1 MNIKRTAKIAGVSLI
16 ALLLLVIVS
25 VSLLL
30 GTQAGSRWALAR
42 VPGLQ
47 LENFQGRLGGQWN
60 AERLVWQQGEDRVEV
75 QAVALPGRQLPA
87 ENDPV

>member
-30 GTQAGSRWALAR
+30 GTQAGSRWA
-42 VPGLQ
+42 
-47 LENFQGRLGGQWN
+47 
-60 AERLVWQQGEDRVEV
+60 
-75 QAVALPGRQLPA
+75 
-87 ENDPV
+87 